1 MWCIYKHTN
10 PINNKSYIGQTS
22 RDDPSIRW
30 QNGLGY
36 QDSPKF
42 WQAILK
48 YGWGTFT
55 HEIIENDIPTLE
67 KADEKEVYW
76 INYYDSVN
84 NGYNISL
91 GGGHHLRGP
100 EYGKRISEGQKKNW
114 DNNPERH
121 EKARQKL
128 LEQWQDRN
136 YRNKFLG
143 SNNGNAKQIICLDNG
158 MIFDTLKEA
167 AEWAK
172 TSRQNITGVL
182 RKRQKTAAGYHWDY
196 YRNEDI
202 NNEK

>member
-36 QDSPKF
+36 QDSRKF

-48 YGWGTFT
+48 YGWDIFT

-67 KADEKEVYW
+67 KADEREVYW

-91 GGGHHLRGP
+91 GGGRHLRGP

-128 LEQWQDRN
+128 LEQWQDEN

-158 MIFDTLKEA
+158 MIFDTLKDA

-196 YRNEDI
+196 YK
-202 NNEK
+202 EKEENI